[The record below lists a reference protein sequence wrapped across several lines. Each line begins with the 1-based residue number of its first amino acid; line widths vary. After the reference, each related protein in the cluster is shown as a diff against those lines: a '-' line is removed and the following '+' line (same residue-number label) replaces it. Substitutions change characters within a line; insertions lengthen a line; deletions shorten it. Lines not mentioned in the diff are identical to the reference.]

1 MTPVPQKSVVA
12 DERLQQYNRFSV
24 EDFVAF
30 WKYAFKKRRIGLF
43 LYPAVCLTIL
53 LGYYQLVQYYTG
65 NVLSVDALVVS
76 VLTVGL
82 FALFFIY
89 LPSMPGEYQYRF
101 NGKLREDLGPGE
113 IKQLLMDL
121 LAKSLEQASV
131 IVTALLAACVAI
143 YPAAKG
149 LMLPDFWAWV
159 IVGGTGINIYLLSL
173 VIVSL
178 GRYNRAHLG
187 KIFVDDEYRRYTSF
201 DNYKKLLTILG
212 VVDLLGIIALV
223 VTQLSGL

>member
-12 DERLQQYNRFSV
+12 DERLQQYNRFSF
-24 EDFVAF
+24 EDFAAF
-30 WKYAFKKRRIGLF
+30 WKYAFQKRRIGLA
-43 LYPAVCLTIL
+43 LYPAVCLILL

-101 NGKLREDLGPGE
+101 NGKFREDLAPGE
-113 IKQLLMDL
+113 IRQLLMDL

-131 IVTALLAACVAI
+131 ILTVLLAACVAI

-159 IVGGTGINIYLLSL
+159 LVGGTGINIYLLSL

-178 GRYNRAHLG
+178 GKFNREHLS
-187 KIFVDDEYRRYTSF
+187 KTFIVEEYQRYTSL

-212 VVDLLGIIALV
+212 IVDLVGIIILV
-223 VTQLSGL
+223 ATQLSGL